1 MNNLLPQFPFSATK
15 LAVHTQLNEAD
26 FTLLR
31 QVALEENKDWSEID
45 GEIGLTARAAY
56 RLLSCLA
63 DPPVRFRL
71 SNCAFTRRYTNPVRY
86 HRDYTYRPRRSQS

>member
-1 MNNLLPQFPFSATK
+1 MNNLLAQFPFSAAK
-15 LAVHTQLNEAD
+15 LATHTQLNEAD

-31 QVALEENKDWSEID
+31 QVSLVEHKDWSAVD

-86 HRDYTYRPRRSQS
+86 HRAYTYRPRRTR